1 MIRLKVCGIN
11 DAVAFDAVV
20 EVGADWLGFVFFP
33 PSPRAVTPGRAAS
46 LSARGAGGPLRV
58 GLFVDPSDA
67 EIADVL
73 AALKLDAMQLYAPAE
88 RAASVRAAFGVPV
101 WRAVGVTRAADL
113 PARAD
118 GIDGL
123 VIEPKPP
130 AGATRPGGNAVV
142 LDWSMLAG
150 WQAPAPWLL
159 AGGLTPD
166 NVADAIRLSG
176 ATAVDVSSGV
186 ERARGVKDA
195 GLIRAF
201 ASAARAAD
209 TGR

>member
-1 MIRLKVCGIN
+1 
-11 DAVAFDAVV
+11 
-20 EVGADWLGFVFFP
+20 
-33 PSPRAVTPGRAAS
+33 
-46 LSARGAGGPLRV
+46 
-58 GLFVDPSDA
+58 
-67 EIADVL
+67 
-73 AALKLDAMQLYAPAE
+73 
-88 RAASVRAAFGVPV
+88 
-101 WRAVGVTRAADL
+101 
-113 PARAD
+113 
-118 GIDGL
+118 
-123 VIEPKPP
+123 
-130 AGATRPGGNAVV
+130 
-142 LDWSMLAG
+142 MLAG